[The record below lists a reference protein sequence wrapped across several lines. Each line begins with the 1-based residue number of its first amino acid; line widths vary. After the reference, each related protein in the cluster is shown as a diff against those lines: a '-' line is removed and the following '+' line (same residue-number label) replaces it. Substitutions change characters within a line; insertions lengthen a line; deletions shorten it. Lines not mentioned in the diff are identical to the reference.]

1 MNRIIWIAFLFAA
14 VILSS
19 CGKKADT
26 IYLNGKI
33 YTLDENNSVVEAVA
47 VKEGIIV
54 ETGKSDE
61 LASKFSNADKVDL
74 KGNVVLPAFTDV
86 EGNLVEFSL
95 NLFRYNLL
103 IDLRT
108 AKNIDQLV
116 SLVAEKIPSYK
127 EGDFVGAYGWN
138 DELIEGPA
146 IIASKLEALT
156 NKYKFYILNIDNTI
170 AWCNSKLMKTLEI
183 TPKTPNPKNGVI
195 DRYEDGEPTGFLFD
209 SAVDLIKEKLPKFSE
224 SDMKT
229 ALESGTRELLKYG
242 ITRVFD
248 RNVNQNAIDLLK
260 NLADENKLNISV
272 NIILSQGDEA
282 YNNYLSQ
289 GPVKNYKD
297 KIKIATV
304 TLDYDG
310 AFEFKKAILSEP
322 YKDSPTP
329 LPFSDAHTVEKT
341 LREAIDKKFQFTVK
355 VVGDKAISDVL
366 SILENVLREQKPDDY
381 RIIFE
386 YTEFI
391 DQKDIDRM
399 KKLNIIPSIVPEIC
413 LYDCLNADNLV
424 SHNIT
429 RRLGLWSDIL
439 NGTGRIIVG
448 SDFPYQTINPFVGIY
463 YLVTRQLTDTNLVLP
478 HPEQKL
484 SLLNA
489 LRSYSIW
496 SAYASYDENQR
507 GSLEKGKIADMIV
520 INKDIFSL
528 PPKELLNTTVIKT
541 IVGGKV
547 LYEVN
552 R

>member
-1 MNRIIWIAFLFAA
+1 MNRIKWIVFLFLAI
-14 VILSS
+14 ILSS

-26 IYLNGKI
+26 IYINGKI
-33 YTLDENNSVVEAVA
+33 HTLDEKNSVVEAVA
-47 VKEGIIV
+47 VKEGLIV

-61 LASKFSNADKVDL
+61 LISKFSNADKIDL
-74 KGNVVLPAFTDV
+74 NGNVVLPAFTDV

-103 IDLRT
+103 IDLKS

-116 SLVAEKIPSYK
+116 SLVSEKLSSYN

-138 DELIEGPA
+138 DELIDGPS
-146 IIASKLEALT
+146 IVESKLESLT
-156 NKYKFYILNIDNTI
+156 KKYKFYILNTDNTI
-170 AWCNSKLMKTLEI
+170 AWCNSNLLKVLEI

-209 SAVDLIKEKLPKFSE
+209 SAVNLIKEKLPRFSE
-224 SDMKT
+224 TDMKA
-229 ALESGTRELLKYG
+229 ALESGSKELLKYG

-248 RNVNQNAIDLLK
+248 RNVNQNSIDLLK
-260 NLADENKLNISV
+260 KLADENKLGISV
-272 NIILSQGDEA
+272 NAILSQGDEA

-297 KIKIATV
+297 KIRIASV

-310 AFEFKKAILSEP
+310 AFEFKKAILSEE

-329 LPFSDAHTVEKT
+329 LPFTDEQTIEKT

-355 VVGDKAISDVL
+355 VVGDKAVSDVL
-366 SILENVLREQKPDDY
+366 SILEKVLNEKKTDDY
-381 RIIFE
+381 RIIFD
-386 YTEFI
+386 YTEFVE
-391 DQKDIDRM
+391 QKDIERM
-399 KKLNIIPSIVPEIC
+399 KKLNIIPSVVPEIC
-413 LYDCLNADNLV
+413 LYDCLNVDDFV
-424 SHNIT
+424 SRNIT
-429 RRLGLWSDIL
+429 HRLGLWSDLL
-439 NGTGRIIVG
+439 NGSGKIIIG

-463 YLVTRQLTDTNLVLP
+463 YLVTRQLTDTNIVLP

-484 SLLNA
+484 SLINA
-489 LRSYSIW
+489 LRAYTVW
-496 SAYASYDENQR
+496 PAYASYEENQR
-507 GSLEKGKIADMIV
+507 GTIEKGKIADMIV

-528 PPKELLNTTVIKT
+528 PPKELLNTVVIKT
-541 IVGGKV
+541 IVGGKI
-547 LYEVN
+547 LYEVK

>member
-1 MNRIIWIAFLFAA
+1 MNRIIWIVFLLTA

-26 IYLNGKI
+26 VYVNGKI

-61 LASKFSNADKVDL
+61 IVSKFSNADKIDL
-74 KGNVVLPAFTDV
+74 NGNVVLPAFTDV

-95 NLFRYNLL
+95 NLFRYNSL

-108 AKNIDQLV
+108 ANNIDQLV
-116 SLVAEKIPSYK
+116 SLIVEKLPSYK

-146 IIASKLEALT
+146 IVESKLETLT
-156 NKYKFYILNIDNTI
+156 SKYKFYILNVDNTI
-170 AWCNSKLMKTLEI
+170 AWCNSNLIKVLEI
-183 TPKTPNPKNGVI
+183 TSKTPNPKNGTI
-195 DRYEDGEPTGFLFD
+195 DRYQDGEPTGFLFD
-209 SAVDLIKEKLPKFSE
+209 SAVNLIKEKLPKFSE

-229 ALESGTRELLKYG
+229 ALESGAKELLKYG

-260 NLADENKLNISV
+260 KLADENKLNVAV
-272 NIILSQGDEA
+272 NVILSQGDEA
-282 YNNYLSQ
+282 YKNYLSQ
-289 GPVKNYKD
+289 GPIKNYKD
-297 KIKIATV
+297 KLKITTV

-341 LREAIDKKFQFTVK
+341 LREAIDKNFQFTIK

-366 SILENVLREQKPDDY
+366 SIIENVLAEEKPDDY
-381 RIIFE
+381 RIILE
-386 YTEFI
+386 YVEFI
-391 DQKDIDRM
+391 EQKDIERM

-413 LYDCLNADNLV
+413 LYDCLNVDNL
-424 SHNIT
+424 SSPNIVH
-429 RRLGLWSDIL
+429 RLGLWSDIL
-439 NGTGRIIVG
+439 NATGKMIIG

-478 HPEQKL
+478 HQEQKL

-489 LRSYSIW
+489 LRSYSVW
-496 SAYASYDENQR
+496 PAYASYDENQR
-507 GSLEKGKIADMIV
+507 GTLEKGKIADMIV

-528 PPKELLNTTVIKT
+528 PPDELLNTTVIKT
-541 IVGGKV
+541 IVGGKI